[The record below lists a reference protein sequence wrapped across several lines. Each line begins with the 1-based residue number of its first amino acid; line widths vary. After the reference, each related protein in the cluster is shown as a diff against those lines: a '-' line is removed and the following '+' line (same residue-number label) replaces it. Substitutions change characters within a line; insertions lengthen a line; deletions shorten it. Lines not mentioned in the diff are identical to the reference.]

1 MKRLRYALCLCMLLS
16 SFNSVA
22 QYILNEAD
30 KQYENYKYAQ
40 AIDLYEQAY
49 KKKATLHAAER
60 LADCYRFN
68 NNYKQAE
75 SWYAIAVAMPGSK
88 PENILHYAVALQ
100 NNSKYAEA
108 KTQYINY
115 AAADKNI
122 TAAQKDIWTASCDSA
137 MQWMLHPEQIQ
148 IDNYKV
154 LNSIQSDWGAVSYLD
169 GAVFTSD
176 RFTGSPAKVLKR
188 QQKLLEFDKR
198 IDPDA
203 SLYGWTGN
211 NYLHLFFKPGA
222 ADSVQLFPLNTGTDY
237 HVGPVTFTKDNKE
250 MYFSLTRVPRK
261 MRRAKGQP
269 TTINIEIYSSKK
281 DAAGNWSAPIPFQF
295 NNVNRY
301 SVSDPFISPDGN
313 TLYFSSNMPGGKGG
327 SDIYVSFKTAPGA
340 WSDPLNLEDINTA
353 GNERSPAFDNN
364 NVLYFSS
371 DGHIG
376 MGGLDVY
383 RVARNAGKNAGI
395 IKNMGYPFNSPQ
407 DDFSFNPRDTA
418 VSYLSSNR
426 EGGTGSDDIYKLYPR
441 VVPPTSVGITVYDDS
456 TKQPLTNTIVSIVKE
471 GSPAIRTQTDENGKV
486 QLGLD
491 KDTSYKIVV
500 EKSDYHVNEVAVPK
514 ADTGKT
520 AVGLTKIIMNKE
532 IPLENIYFDFDNA
545 TIRPDAHVALDHLV
559 KLMKTDATIWID
571 LGSHTDSR
579 GNDAYNLKLS
589 QRRAASVVA
598 YLVAKGINK
607 NRVNAIG
614 YGETVLLNKCANGV
628 TCTDAE
634 HQVNRRTE
642 FKIVKK

>member
-1 MKRLRYALCLCMLLS
+1 MKKLHYAICLCLLLS
-16 SFNSVA
+16 SLNASG

-75 SWYAIAVAMPGSK
+75 SWYAIAIAMPDSK
-88 PENILHYAVALQ
+88 AENMLHYAMALQ

-108 KTQYINY
+108 KAQYINY

-122 TAAQKDIWTASCDSA
+122 TPEQKNIWTASCDSA
-137 MQWMLHPEQIQ
+137 IQWMQHPEQIQ

-154 LNSIQSDWGAVSYLD
+154 LNSAQSDWGAVSYMD

-176 RFTGSPAKVLKR
+176 RFTGTPAKVIKH
-188 QQKLLEFDKR
+188 QQNLLEFDTR
-198 IDPDA
+198 VDPDA

-211 NYLHLFFKPGA
+211 NYLHLYFKPGNV
-222 ADSVQLFPLNTGTDY
+222 DSVQLFPLNTGTNY
-237 HVGPVTFTKDNKE
+237 HVGPVSFTKETNE
-250 MYFSLTRVPRK
+250 IYFSLTRIPGK
-261 MRRAKGQP
+261 MRRAKGKP

-281 DAAGNWSAPIPFQF
+281 DAAGSWSAPMPFQF
-295 NNVNRY
+295 NNVNLY

-327 SDIYVSFKTAPGA
+327 SDIYVCFRTAPGL
-340 WSDPLNLEDINTA
+340 WSEPLNLVEVNTA
-353 GNERSPAFDNN
+353 GNERSPAFDKNK
-364 NVLYFSS
+364 VMYFSS
-371 DGHIG
+371 DGRIG

-383 RVARNAGKNAGI
+383 RVTDKI

-407 DDFSFNPRDTA
+407 DDFSFNPGDTA
-418 VSYLSSNR
+418 VAYLSSNR
-426 EGGTGSDDIYKLYPR
+426 EGGVGSDDIYKLYQR
-441 VVPPTSVGITVYDDS
+441 AIPPTNVAITIYDDS
-456 TKQPLTNTIVSIVKE
+456 TKQPLTNTIVSVEKV
-471 GSPAIRTQTDENGKV
+471 GSPAIKTQTDESGKV

-491 KDTSYKIVV
+491 RDTSYRIVV
-500 EKSDYHVNEVAVPK
+500 EKSDYHVNEVLVPK
-514 ADTGKT
+514 ADSGKT
-520 AVGLTKIIMNKE
+520 AIALTKIVMNKE

-545 TIRPDAHVALDHLV
+545 NIRADAHVALDRLV
-559 KLMKTDATIWID
+559 KLMKSDATLWIV

-579 GNDAYNLKLS
+579 GNDTYNLKLS
-589 QRRAASVVA
+589 ERRAASVVA
-598 YLVAKGINK
+598 YLVAKGVQK
-607 NRVNAIG
+607 NRVEAKG

-628 TCTDAE
+628 TCSDAE
-634 HQVNRRTE
+634 HQINRRTE